1 VESTVVKETPPS
13 TVDYTPGLINSC
25 EVSFDGLTDEA
36 PSTAYF
42 QFQVSN
48 AINEGSPST
57 LIFTIKYDDYLS
69 STKSIVSNA
78 DPLCELDING
88 DGYSAIIVP
97 STVDVNVPHFIC
109 TFSSS
114 ALSQDDNVTLRL
126 TSIQNPF
133 TSTNYFPL
141 LEITTSNNNY

>member
-1 VESTVVKETPPS
+1 MKETPPS
-13 TVDYTPGLINSC
+13 TVDYTPGLINNC

-42 QFQVSN
+42 KFQVSN
-48 AINEGSPST
+48 AINEGSPSNLT
-57 LIFTIKYDDYLS
+57 FTIKYDDYLS

-78 DPLCELDING
+78 DPQCELDING
-88 DGYSAIIVP
+88 GGYSAMVN

-109 TFSSS
+109 TFTS

>member
-1 VESTVVKETPPS
+1 MKETPPS
-13 TVDYTPGLINSC
+13 TVDYTPGLINNC
-25 EVSFDGLTDEA
+25 EVNFDGLTDEA

-69 STKSIVSNA
+69 STKSIVSYA
-78 DPLCELDING
+78 DPQCALDING
-88 DGYSAIIVP
+88 GGYSDIFP

-109 TFSSS
+109 TFTSS
-114 ALSQDDNVTLRL
+114 LSQDDNVTLRL